1 MPTPGSAA
9 AAISRPEPV
18 RDAATP
24 ATTQPRPKSLSGQ
37 RRPEASAASV
47 PNTSVEKSIVFAKG
61 AMNVGTS
68 KTPVSKSRWFGE

>member
-1 MPTPGSAA
+1 M
-9 AAISRPEPV
+9 
-18 RDAATP
+18 
-24 ATTQPRPKSLSGQ
+24 